1 MVFRTMEEQLVAH
14 LTQQDFTVIAEGKE
28 RNGHTDNHCHNGE
41 GAGDPVEVEKR
52 KILVEQ
58 RIIVLV
64 GEQLYE
70 RLDATIGKFTGHHG
84 EQRRKRE
91 CFGWRFD
98 FGGERNRHT
107 TDDKSCHSG
116 CHGDVPVGKVHEEK
130 ASDVSQCSQK
140 RTAPKGG
147 TRGIA
152 DACET
157 DASDCGKNTVVD
169 DIVGEFKEIDHKRIG
184 IFRE

>member
-28 RNGHTDNHCHNGE
+28 RNGHTNNHCHNGE

-70 RLDATIGKFTGHHG
+70 RLDATIGKFTRHHR

-98 FGGERNRHT
+98 FGGEGNRHT
-107 TDDKSCHSG
+107 TDD
-116 CHGDVPVGKVHEEK
+116 
-130 ASDVSQCSQK
+130 
-140 RTAPKGG
+140 
-147 TRGIA
+147 
-152 DACET
+152 
-157 DASDCGKNTVVD
+157 
-169 DIVGEFKEIDHKRIG
+169 
-184 IFRE
+184 